1 MPSYCVSGAGTTAY
15 NGTYDPFSSSEY
27 RKVGTPTIKIV
38 YNGDELWYFINGST
52 EGYTTSSS
60 SATPPLTGWTVSGN
74 GTSPAPT
81 LTEGA
86 CFVDPYCVAGA
97 DNAAVNGTYSYISGS
112 SPTTMYFSSGYW
124 EKVGGT
130 IQIGYNNMQSR
141 YTISEGY
148 SDYYTADSLTG
159 PWSVAYG
166 GTGTA
171 PTVTAGAC
179 GATPTPTVTAISPST
194 GTTAGGTSVTITGTG
209 LTGATAV
216 TIGGTAAT
224 GVTVVSST
232 SITATTPAGT
242 AGAKSVLV
250 TTAGG
255 TNTANSL
262 YTFTTPSPSPTPANI
277 IRPKRSTTATA
288 VPSSLQPYELAVNIP
303 DKKIWVADASGTP
316 VLMSELND
324 LPSSIDGGTF

>member
-1 MPSYCVSGAGTTAY
+1 MPTVNPYCVSGAGTTA
-15 NGTYDPFSSSEY
+15 
-27 RKVGTPTIKIV
+27 
-38 YNGDELWYFINGST
+38 
-52 EGYTTSSS
+52 
-60 SATPPLTGWTVSGN
+60 A
-74 GTSPAPT
+74 
-81 LTEGA
+81 
-86 CFVDPYCVAGA
+86 
-97 DNAAVNGTYSYISGS
+97 NGTYSYDSGS
-112 SPTTMYFSSGYW
+112 FNTFMSGYW
-124 EKVGGT
+124 QHTTEANLKLGASYSGDYE
-130 IQIGYNNMQSR
+130 IYDGYTRLYYASSL
-141 YTISEGY
+141 TGS
-148 SDYYTADSLTG
+148 YTADS
-159 PWSVAYG
+159 
-166 GTGTA
+166 GTA
-171 PTVTAGAC
+171 PAPTVVSGECVAA
-179 GATPTPTVTAISPST
+179 PTVTAISPST
-194 GTTAGGTSVTITGTG
+194 GTTAGGTGVTITGTD

-224 GVTVVSST
+224 GVTVVSAT

-242 AGAKSVLV
+242 AGTASVLV

-255 TNTANSL
+255 TNAANSL